1 VFSLLQLA
9 APRHELRSAFTR
21 GSIRGWVYLETTMNE
36 HINCLL
42 KLTPGIVSHRT
53 GIIWEQ
59 IDFQDWTKMLTM
71 NDIETDVDVGRWVRV
86 CKGTYKGDIGYVIAS
101 ESWGV
106 CLLLVPHLPPPNI
119 ASSSLK
125 RKQSAVAPEPALFN
139 ANTIE
144 RVYGTP
150 AIKQDDGTYRFR
162 GNMFSDGLLM
172 KKFDF
177 HSISLAS
184 VFMPTSLFLLF
195 QQSRHPTILAARFP
209 RPLEWIFDEG
219 DQVLISSSNK
229 LGIIK
234 SVAAETTKVDLAGGE
249 GVISVPWNELHKH
262 IIVGDF
268 VEVLSRPL

>member
-1 VFSLLQLA
+1 MFSLLQLA
-9 APRHELRSAFTR
+9 APRHELHSAFTQ
-21 GSIRGWVYLETTMNE
+21 GSIHGWVYLETTMNE

-42 KLTPGIVSHRT
+42 KLTPGIVSCRT

-71 NDIETDVDVGRWVRV
+71 NDIETDMDVWRWVQVR
-86 CKGTYKGDIGYVIAS
+86 KGTYKGDIGYVIVS

-106 CLLLVPHLPPPNI
+106 HLLLVPHLPLPNI

-125 RKQSAVAPEPALFN
+125 RKWSAVAPEPALFD

-144 RVYGTP
+144 CVYGTP
-150 AIKQDDGTYRFR
+150 AIKQDDGTYQFR

-195 QQSRHPTILAARFP
+195 QTS
-209 RPLEWIFDEG
+209 
-219 DQVLISSSNK
+219 
-229 LGIIK
+229 
-234 SVAAETTKVDLAGGE
+234 
-249 GVISVPWNELHKH
+249 
-262 IIVGDF
+262 
-268 VEVLSRPL
+268 

>member
-1 VFSLLQLA
+1 
-9 APRHELRSAFTR
+9 
-21 GSIRGWVYLETTMNE
+21 MNK
-36 HINCLL
+36 HINRLL

-53 GIIWEQ
+53 RII
-59 IDFQDWTKMLTM
+59 QDWTKMLTM

-86 CKGTYKGDIGYVIAS
+86 RKGTYKGDIGYVIAS

-106 CLLLVPHLPPPNI
+106 HLLLVPHLPLPNI

-125 RKQSAVAPEPALFN
+125 RKRSAIALEPALFN

-144 RVYGTP
+144 CVYGTP
-150 AIKQDDGTYRFR
+150 AVKWDDGTYRFR

-177 HSISLAS
+177 HLISLAS

-195 QQSRHPTILAARFP
+195 QQSRHPTILVARFP
-209 RPLEWIFDEG
+209 HPLEWIFDEG

-234 SVAAETTKVDLAGGE
+234 SVAGETTEVDLAGGK

-268 VEVLSRPL
+268 VKVLRGPL